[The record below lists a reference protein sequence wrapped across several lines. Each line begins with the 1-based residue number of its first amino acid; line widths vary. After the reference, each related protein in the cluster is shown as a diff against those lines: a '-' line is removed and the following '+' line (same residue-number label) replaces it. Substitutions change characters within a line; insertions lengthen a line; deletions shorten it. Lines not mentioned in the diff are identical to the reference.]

1 MLRTRESETYSR
13 EYKSRI
19 VESSEIG
26 RHEDPDALHGEGP
39 LKETDDVA
47 ASILV
52 RERRVPNAPACKPCL
67 LVMCKSAATK
77 D

>member
-1 MLRTRESETYSR
+1 MLRTRESETYSH

-19 VESSEIG
+19 VEISESS
-26 RHEDPDALHGEGP
+26 RHKDLDALHGESL

-52 RERRVPNAPACKPCL
+52 RERRVPDAPA
-67 LVMCKSAATK
+67 
-77 D
+77 